1 MGNHLP
7 VIFLKSTYGHYVLL
21 TEMTAESMSYAIQ
34 SSTTWCL
41 SHFSLPFILILSI
54 IPQKQ
59 WRTRLSKIFGRLN
72 HNTLS
77 NAFIPML
84 IDFSTYPFRI
94 SFFHKEKYFEFIII
108 FQVGKQGYSNKLKT
122 EKQSNIFRKAQNRIK
137 TLDLKCSLLVN
148 QLLSCFMK

>member
-7 VIFLKSTYGHYVLL
+7 VIFLKSIYGHYVLL

-34 SSTTWCL
+34 SSTTRCL

-59 WRTRLSKIFGRLN
+59 WRTRLSKIFRRLN
-72 HNTLS
+72 HNTFS

-84 IDFSTYPFRI
+84 TDFSTNPFRI
-94 SFFHKEKYFEFIII
+94 SFFLKEKYFEFIII

-122 EKQSNIFRKAQNRIK
+122 EKKIQCLQKSPKQNR
-137 TLDLKCSLLVN
+137 DLRPEMFFAS
-148 QLLSCFMK
+148 